1 MSSKNPNWASFQISP
16 APPGPLKITED
27 GKRRGE
33 LRRRLED
40 IEQAR
45 ELGKLL
51 DDELYWN
58 TLEED

>member
-1 MSSKNPNWASFQISP
+1 VSSTNPNWASFQIAPSP
-16 APPGPLKITED
+16 AKPAEINED
-27 GKRRGE
+27 GRRRGE

-51 DDELYWN
+51 DNELYWH
-58 TLEED
+58 TLQEG